1 MVALADTTEDR
12 LLGGRVIIF
21 QPKGGYRA
29 AIDPVLLA
37 AAIPANPTDRVLDAG
52 SGTGAASLA
61 LAARVAGCQVTG
73 LEAQAGMVALA
84 DGSAKASGLSG
95 RVSFLVGDLLAPP
108 GGLKPGGFD
117 HVMAN
122 PPYLPA
128 GHGNPPPDPAKR
140 AATVEDGAALDDWL
154 GFLSVMVADGGTIT
168 LVHRFDRADEVV
180 AGLRKTAGD
189 VVVFPLWQKQQ
200 NGEAKRVIVQ
210 ARQANKGGAKGGIR
224 GARTAPGLVLHQ
236 PDGAFT
242 PQAEAILRDAGALDL
257 S

>member
-1 MVALADTTEDR
+1 LTDTTQDR
-12 LLGGRVIIF
+12 LLGGRVTIF

-37 AAIPANPTDRVLDAG
+37 AAIPAKPTDRVLDAG

-61 LAARVAGCQVTG
+61 LAARVDGARVTG
-73 LEAQAGMVALA
+73 LEAQADLVALA
-84 DGSAKASGLSG
+84 HRSAQESGLTD
-95 RVSFLVGDLLAPP
+95 RVNFYQGNLLRPP
-108 GGLKPGGFD
+108 DGLKPGAFD

-140 AATVEDGAALDDWL
+140 EATVESAAVLEDWL

-168 LVHRFDRADEVV
+168 VVHRFDRADGVV
-180 AGLRKTAGD
+180 AGLRKCAGD
-189 VVVFPLWQKQQ
+189 LVVFPLWQKHQ

-210 ARQANKGGAKGGIR
+210 ARQVRQANKGGAKDGIR
-224 GARTAPGLVLHQ
+224 ETRTVSGLVLHQ
-236 PDGAFT
+236 SGGGFT
-242 PQAEAILRDAGALDL
+242 PEAKAVLRDAVALDL